1 MPNDVARSRNH
12 RRDDTD
18 SGGNDVEEVD
28 VILDVAVVAGPKESP
43 STTTDDRFDEIG
55 SSRTMTRY
63 FNH

>member
-18 SGGNDVEEVD
+18 SGGVEEVD
-28 VILDVAVVAGPKESP
+28 DVTLVAVVAGPKESP
-43 STTTDDRFDEIG
+43 STTTDDRFDDIG
-55 SSRTMTRY
+55 NSRTMTRY